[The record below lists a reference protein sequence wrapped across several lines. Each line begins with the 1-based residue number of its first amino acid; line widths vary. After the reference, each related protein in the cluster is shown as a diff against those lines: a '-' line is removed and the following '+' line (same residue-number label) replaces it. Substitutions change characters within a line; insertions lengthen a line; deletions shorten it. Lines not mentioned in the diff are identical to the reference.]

1 MAGGFRLIA
10 PKHVPSLEPAFRP
23 AVLANHAFRD
33 EVAASGSG
41 VPLVI
46 GLERPDGSLSRY
58 DTVAFPD
65 GHPRADANLVY
76 AERLVKFLLWARGG
90 WHVYVGGPRSVGE
103 YIAQTPKEA
112 W

>member
-10 PKHVPSLEPAFRP
+10 PKHVPPLEPAFRP
-23 AVLANHAFRD
+23 AVLANRAFRD
-33 EVAASGSG
+33 EWRPSGAG

-58 DTVAFPD
+58 E
-65 GHPRADANLVY
+65 PRWRSPRATPADANLVY
-76 AERLVKFLLWARGG
+76 AN
-90 WHVYVGGPRSVGE
+90 
-103 YIAQTPKEA
+103 A